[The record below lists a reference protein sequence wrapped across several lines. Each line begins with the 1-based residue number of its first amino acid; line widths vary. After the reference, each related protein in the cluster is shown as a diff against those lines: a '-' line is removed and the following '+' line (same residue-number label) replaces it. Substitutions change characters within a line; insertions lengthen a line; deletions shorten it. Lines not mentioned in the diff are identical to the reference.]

1 MSAGRSVYGI
11 GNPLM
16 DVICR
21 VEYSALEKL
30 GYAPGSMNLVD
41 HAKQEEILATSAG
54 TKMLA
59 GGSCANTI
67 RAFAFLAAGK
77 GTKPAYTGGVGTDET
92 GRAFHDLLQIEGVE
106 SRLGR
111 KTTPTGRS
119 VILVTPDGQRTM
131 FTFLGA
137 CRELTTEDID
147 RSLLSRTG
155 VFHTTGYMWD
165 TKKQEEA
172 ARWAM
177 SAVNEQD
184 TIVSFDIADPFVVAR
199 FRDKLLGWLPGNVDI
214 LFANQ
219 EELSALV
226 GIEGPEES
234 IVESAFSIAPTI
246 VMKVGRRGA
255 YLGEEGRVTLV
266 PGNAVDPLDTTGAG
280 DSFAGGFLH
289 ALANGGDSR
298 SAVRLANAI
307 AAQVVGVDGCDY
319 SRLDREAVLAA
330 V

>member
-1 MSAGRSVYGI
+1 MSAARTVYGM

-21 VEYSALEKL
+21 VQHSALESL

-41 HAKQEEILATSAG
+41 HFKQEEILAACVS

-67 RAFAFLAAGK
+67 RAFAFLSG
-77 GTKPAYTGGVGTDET
+77 GESVRPAYTGGVGTDET
-92 GRAFHDLLQIEGVE
+92 GRAFDELLTAEGVE

-111 KTTPTGRS
+111 KATPTGRS

-131 FTFLGA
+131 FTYLGA
-137 CRELTTEDID
+137 CREMTADDLD
-147 RSLLSRTG
+147 RQLLSEAG
-155 VFHTTGYMWD
+155 IFHTTGYMWD
-165 TKKQEEA
+165 TAGQEEA

-177 SAVNEQD
+177 SAAKGEGTV
-184 TIVSFDIADPFVVAR
+184 VSFDIADPFVVAR
-199 FRDKLLGWLPGNVDI
+199 YRDKLLDWLPGHTDI

-234 IVESAFSIAPTI
+234 IVASALSIAPTV

-255 YLGEEGRVTLV
+255 YIGESGDVSLV
-266 PGNAVDPLDTTGAG
+266 PGTPVEPLDTTGAG

-289 ALANGGDSR
+289 ALASGADHLT
-298 SAVRLANAI
+298 AVKLANAI
-307 AAQVVGVDGCDY
+307 ASQVVGVDGCDY
-319 SRLDREAVLAA
+319 ARLNREAVLAA